1 MNFAGKLFF
10 VGFDSSQSFVDAMR
24 NKQMHGT
31 VLQSPFNMGYL
42 GVKTM
47 VEHLSGKP
55 VEKRV
60 DTGVALVTPDNLEDP
75 KIKELL
81 RPPV

>member
-1 MNFAGKLFF
+1 
-10 VGFDSSQSFVDAMR
+10 
-24 NKQMHGT
+24 
-31 VLQSPFNMGYL
+31 
-42 GVKTM
+42 VKTM

-60 DTGVALVTPDNLEDP
+60 DTGVALVTPDNLDDP

-81 RPPV
+81 RPPVQ